1 MDGKDA
7 MSKEVGA
14 RGEVRPV
21 RRKRSR
27 SRHHHSS
34 KKGQGLP
41 AMYFHFSLSITL
53 AAIAVVWSVTPLS
66 WVYVLWTVLTSAIP
80 ALRPGRPATVAPS
93 PLVFRILHYITLT
106 YCSVECAF
114 SIWYKWKAYQCQ
126 KLREAPTYSRKYLR
140 GVFLRALENGIDI
153 EEELA
158 EEAGEGAKGG
168 DLGEQEWA
176 EDPRDEEEATRGSD
190 GELSSKRPATSTR
203 RRASRQFGDGSNTPD
218 LQSRDGGDYLSARPA
233 PSDTRSTRS
242 ANVSQS
248 LNLVQSRASLDSRDE
263 GYGGDISR
271 LSLRSTES
279 SSKRPHPHSRF
290 IPHLSPSDPRAHDF
304 RHLLVHWFTGPR
316 DLSFTDLKRDDV
328 AQWLAWSLYG
338 KPLEELEKQRAEWD
352 KAGRPA
358 LYCAD
363 GVTLDDDA
371 DLEDEE
377 DEKDGEDATRRQ
389 RRREEALE
397 ADPLGL
403 VNFCV
408 SLVELRSAHKFA
420 PGSNPAVKPMRL
432 TLDPVR
438 VTSRPFLLYLVVAA
452 LQNAVIAHAKAKGFK
467 EARDDET
474 ITRAL
479 VRVPPGWAARE
490 DLPED
495 ERPLVFIHGLG
506 MGLAQYTTLV
516 SVLASSRALRRRPIM
531 VLIQPAISMSIF
543 ERGYLSPPDQQR
555 SSKGIERLMR
565 RFGFDERAGGAT
577 VFSHSNGSIV
587 HGWLLKDC
595 PTLATRNCFVDPVAF
610 SLWEPWVCR
619 HALYSPT
626 KQPMEY
632 LMRYFVMREL
642 GVANLLSRH
651 FNWTSNLL
659 FPSEVPN
666 LSDPQKTAIFL
677 ASEDSILDA
686 SRMRAYLRRQGLRE
700 VSPSKKVGEVPGG
713 GGLKVFQ
720 GFKHGESM
728 IGKGEPFA
736 EVLSWVTWDERSPS
750 AYERGPEAWSST
762 DTAGDAS
769 P

>member
-1 MDGKDA
+1 MEE
-7 MSKEVGA
+7 KESRPKEAGA
-14 RGEVRPV
+14 RGDVRPV

-27 SRHHHSS
+27 SRHHHS
-34 KKGQGLP
+34 KKSGQGLP

-66 WVYVLWTVLTSAIP
+66 WGYVLWTVLTSAIP

-93 PLVFRILHYITLT
+93 PLVFRVLHYITLT

-114 SIWYKWKAYQCQ
+114 SLWYRWKAYQCQ
-126 KLREAPTYSRKYLR
+126 RLREAPAYPRKYLR
-140 GVFLRALENGIDI
+140 GVFLRALENGLDI

-158 EEAGEGAKGG
+158 QEAGEGVKSG
-168 DLGEQEWA
+168 DLGA
-176 EDPRDEEEATRGSD
+176 EDWSEDARDEEEAARGSD
-190 GELSSKRPATSTR
+190 GEVPSPPALETTSTR
-203 RRASRQFGDGSNTPD
+203 RRASRQLGDGSSTPD
-218 LQSRDGGDYLSARPA
+218 LSTKNLPGEGGDYLSARPA
-233 PSDTRSTRS
+233 PPSARETRS

-248 LNLVQSRASLDSRDE
+248 LRLVQSRASLDSRDE
-263 GYGGDISR
+263 GYGGDVSR
-271 LSLRSTES
+271 LSLRTLDSALPRSSIDRQHTDCVEVQIPGDATNS
-279 SSKRPHPHSRF
+279 SSKHSHPHSRF
-290 IPHLSPSDPRAHDF
+290 IPQLSPSDPRAHDF

-316 DLSFTDLKRDDV
+316 SLSFTDLKRDDV

-371 DLEDEE
+371 DLEKDE
-377 DEKDGEDATRRQ
+377 DEKDGEDVTRRQ
-389 RRREEALE
+389 RRREESLE

-438 VTSRPFLLYLVVAA
+438 VTSRPLLLYLVVAA

-467 EARDDET
+467 DARDDKT

-479 VRVPPGWAARE
+479 VRIPPGWAARE

-543 ERGYLSPPDQQR
+543 ERGYLDPPDQQR
-555 SSKGIERLMR
+555 SSKGLERLMR

-577 VFSHSNGSIV
+577 VFSHSNGSV
-587 HGWLLKDC
+587 
-595 PTLATRNCFVDPVAF
+595 
-610 SLWEPWVCR
+610 S
-619 HALYSPT
+619 
-626 KQPMEY
+626 
-632 LMRYFVMREL
+632 
-642 GVANLLSRH
+642 
-651 FNWTSNLL
+651 
-659 FPSEVPN
+659 
-666 LSDPQKTAIFL
+666 L
-677 ASEDSILDA
+677 AS
-686 SRMRAYLRRQGLRE
+686 
-700 VSPSKKVGEVPGG
+700 VCPN
-713 GGLKVFQ
+713 
-720 GFKHGESM
+720 
-728 IGKGEPFA
+728 
-736 EVLSWVTWDERSPS
+736 
-750 AYERGPEAWSST
+750 
-762 DTAGDAS
+762 
-769 P
+769 